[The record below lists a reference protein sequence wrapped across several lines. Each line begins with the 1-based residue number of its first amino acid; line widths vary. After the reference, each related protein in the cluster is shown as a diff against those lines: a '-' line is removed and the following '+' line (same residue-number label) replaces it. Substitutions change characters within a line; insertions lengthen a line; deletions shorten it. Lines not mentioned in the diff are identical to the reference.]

1 LATGLEHNKKDGAK
15 WRQSHRERLHFLAND
30 KSAAY
35 ASVLTPIGATGEA
48 QVQQY
53 RLKDLGE
60 YYMDAKLA
68 GGHWQCDWDDGT
80 CSEMESEIEF
90 AEKDPAEKSNQFKY
104 IFDVSHP
111 FVRMRKVELIL
122 D

>member
-1 LATGLEHNKKDGAK
+1 
-15 WRQSHRERLHFLAND
+15 
-30 KSAAY
+30 
-35 ASVLTPIGATGEA
+35 
-48 QVQQY
+48 
-53 RLKDLGE
+53 
-60 YYMDAKLA
+60 MDAKLA

>member
-1 LATGLEHNKKDGAK
+1 LEHNKKDGAK

-111 FVRMRKVELIL
+111 FVRMRKVELML